1 LSKHILPDAKILKA
15 IQGCILLVVI
25 FLLSLEVGLAV
36 PAQQQHKYK
45 KEKEAINKLAL
56 ALKKAHASNSQLQL
70 QNKQLQKQYI
80 LLHQQQQQLTE
91 QEIQLVTEKQAL
103 QAENLEQNNI
113 IKQLRLQLSAK
124 DQQHTQM
131 LANQHASII
140 LQLGDYLNRSQFLNK
155 LIRFSKLRNLQIILY
170 VTAIILLLI
179 LLLGRFFPGGKF
191 LLPTKTLVAKKKDQS
206 TIVNAN
212 KSSSKEPN
220 YRCLAGE
227 DIVTAK
233 LDLARV
239 YCDMGDKV
247 SAKNILTSVL
257 QEGNE
262 KQQQTAKKLLAKMK
276 SRLHSEI

>member
-1 LSKHILPDAKILKA
+1 MSKHILPDAKILKV
-15 IQGCILLVVI
+15 IQGCILLIII
-25 FLLSLEVGLAV
+25 FLLLLEVGLAV
-36 PAQQQHKYK
+36 PAQQHKYR
-45 KEKEAINKLAL
+45 KEKGAINKLAL

-91 QEIQLVTEKQAL
+91 QEIQLITEKQAL

-124 DQQHTQM
+124 NQQHTQM
-131 LANQHASII
+131 LADQHASTI
-140 LQLGDYLNRSQFLNK
+140 LRLGDYLNRSQFLNK
-155 LIRFSKLRNLQIILY
+155 LIRSPKLRNLQIILY
-170 VTAIILLLI
+170 VTAIILLLT

-191 LLPTKTLVAKKKDQS
+191 LLTAKTIVAKKADKS
-206 TIVNAN
+206 TIAN
-212 KSSSKEPN
+212 SNKPSSKEPN

-233 LDLARV
+233 LDLARA
-239 YCDMGDKV
+239 YCDMDDKV

-262 KQQQTAKKLLAKMK
+262 KQQQTAKKLLAKINL
-276 SRLHSEI
+276 SI